1 MAETKVPPRPRG
13 RPPVEDPGSP
23 VTTWIPS
30 REHDRLIRIAHAREV
45 SVSSLVR
52 ELLRRQLPTKPRE

>member
-1 MAETKVPPRPRG
+1 MAETKGPPRPRG

-23 VTTWIPS
+23 VMTWIPS
-30 REHDRLIRIAHAREV
+30 SEHDRLIRIAQARDV